1 MILDRVAASYRNS
14 AFPASMRKVRH
25 VLTRSKNKQ
34 REFYLKLLPGLL
46 TICTHWIYTGEAM
59 SFIMKNVLIVDLL
72 IVSFIVLLAPMS
84 LIVPHYSEPAHNEA
98 L

>member
-1 MILDRVAASYRNS
+1 
-14 AFPASMRKVRH
+14 
-25 VLTRSKNKQ
+25 
-34 REFYLKLLPGLL
+34 
-46 TICTHWIYTGEAM
+46 M
-59 SFIMKNVLIVDLL
+59 SFIMKNLLIVDLL